1 MNEKSL
7 KANMLWNSAGSIYYS
22 GCQWLITVLVARLST
37 SFEAAGSLAVAMSI
51 SNIFAQIGLFRI
63 RSYQVSDVHEEVSS
77 GEYVGFRLITISLGF
92 AITVIYMVVSCAPN
106 SYASVLL
113 YLVFRAGD
121 VFIDVLHGI
130 DQQHYRMDYCGK
142 SMLMRSTLFLIAFAG
157 GMMLFNQLEA
167 ALLGMVLFTYP
178 IIIYD
183 LRAASKF
190 SSVIPT
196 MSATRFRELFS
207 ECLPA
212 VLGMALCSLVVT
224 YSRQYLGIID
234 GESALGVYSTVCTPI
249 VIIQACVNYVYAPLL
264 GMYAEYFEGYQKRE
278 FMSLLLKTLLMV
290 TGFFIVCSLGFVLFG
305 KNLFGFVFGPEIEKN
320 ADLIYAGLVAS
331 MMTALVAFFS
341 DLLIALRDMRGCLMG
356 NLAACAVSFPMTWYF
371 VENFSMNGVSLA
383 VSLSYSIG
391 VLVLSFR
398 LALRVK
404 RIKSE

>member
-1 MNEKSL
+1 MNDQSL

-77 GEYVGFRLITISLGF
+77 GEYVGFRLITIVLGF
-92 AITVIYMVVSCAPN
+92 AITVIYMVVSCPPN

-142 SMLMRSTLFLIAFAG
+142 SMLIRSTLFLIAFAG

-178 IIIYD
+178 VIIYD

-196 MSATRFRELFS
+196 MSAIRFRELFS

-264 GMYAEYFEGYQKRE
+264 GMYAEYFDGYQKRE
-278 FMSLLLKTLLMV
+278 FMNLLFRTLIMV
-290 TGFFIVCSLGFVLFG
+290 AGFFIVCSLGFVLFG
-305 KNLFGFVFGPEIEKN
+305 KTLFGVIFGPEIANN

-331 MMTALVAFFS
+331 MMAALIAFFS

-356 NLAACAVSFPMTWYF
+356 NLVACSVSFPMTWWF
-371 VENFSMNGVSLA
+371 VDKFSMNGVSLA
-383 VSLSYSIG
+383 VSLSYSLG